1 MASKQ
6 PDTGLGEEN
15 CLRDP
20 SGSRLE
26 RKIGIGMVLK
36 QPAAGLGGEN
46 GL

>member
-1 MASKQ
+1 MVLKPPAA
-6 PDTGLGEEN
+6 GLGEEN